1 MSSTSSSR
9 ATFDEE
15 ADSAWFTTSRLVI
28 LAVFFDRDT
37 EGSSILG
44 DVALL
49 LCFLEDGVDRSVSDR
64 RVERPSDRVSCV
76 TDFGVELLLKHDDER
91 LCDRL
96 VLVDERVGAATAA
109 AVAAAA
115 TVSADWRRAISSTFL
130 QCGTCNPRR
139 RSSCWSILTVI

>member
-1 MSSTSSSR
+1 MSSTSSR
-9 ATFDEE
+9 VRFDEE
-15 ADSAWFTTSRLVI
+15 ADSAWFTISRLVI

-49 LCFLEDGVDRSVSDR
+49 LCFLEDGVDRSGSDR

-76 TDFGVELLLKHDDER
+76 TDFGVDLLVKHDDER
-91 LCDRL
+91 FCDRL

-109 AVAAAA
+109 VAAAA
-115 TVSADWRRAISSTFL
+115 TVSADWRRSISSTFL
-130 QCGTCNPRR
+130 HCGTCNPRR